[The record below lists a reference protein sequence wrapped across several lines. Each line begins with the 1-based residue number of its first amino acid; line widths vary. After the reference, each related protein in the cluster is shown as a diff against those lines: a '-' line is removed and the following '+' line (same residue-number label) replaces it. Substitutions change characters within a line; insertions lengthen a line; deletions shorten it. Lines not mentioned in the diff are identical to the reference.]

1 MKWKAVKIMPKIS
14 PRTMIIILAV
24 VLLLSAPIFIGMMIP
39 SFAYLLGTV
48 GMPAFS
54 GVQQFVGG
62 LNKFNTLCVP
72 FFTLAST
79 IMGRGEIGPRLVK
92 FSRSMV
98 GHLPGGSALTT
109 ILCCVIIG
117 AISGAAYSG
126 IFIIGALMYEELKR
140 NGYDDG
146 FSTGLIITSSP
157 IGMLIP
163 PSIMFVVFAMNTD
176 TSILKLFLSG
186 TVSGLIMAIMY
197 GIYSVRYAKKHNLK
211 PTPKATGRELWQ
223 ATKDAKWALGLPIV
237 MIGGMY
243 SGIFSP
249 TEAAGASAIYAI
261 AVEMLVYKGMRFKE
275 LFKIVVEAAKTSA
288 SIYLLLGAGQLLGYT
303 MTLAKLPQAFEQ
315 LVNFSSPAMVLI
327 MINIIFLIAGCFVN
341 GSSALVVLV
350 PLVMTLARR
359 AGIDMV
365 HLGNILVVNLSIGM
379 YTPPFGL
386 CLFVGSKTLNVSFS
400 KCVKGVLPFMVIS
413 LIVLAIIT
421 AFPILS
427 TGLPDLLYPAY

>member
-1 MKWKAVKIMPKIS
+1 
-14 PRTMIIILAV
+14 
-24 VLLLSAPIFIGMMIP
+24 
-39 SFAYLLGTV
+39 
-48 GMPAFS
+48 
-54 GVQQFVGG
+54 
-62 LNKFNTLCVP
+62 
-72 FFTLAST
+72 
-79 IMGRGEIGPRLVK
+79 
-92 FSRSMV
+92 
-98 GHLPGGSALTT
+98 
-109 ILCCVIIG
+109 
-117 AISGAAYSG
+117 
-126 IFIIGALMYEELKR
+126 
-140 NGYDDG
+140 
-146 FSTGLIITSSP
+146 
-157 IGMLIP
+157 
-163 PSIMFVVFAMNTD
+163 
-176 TSILKLFLSG
+176 
-186 TVSGLIMAIMY
+186 
-197 GIYSVRYAKKHNLK
+197 
-211 PTPKATGRELWQ
+211 
-223 ATKDAKWALGLPIV
+223 
-237 MIGGMY
+237 
-243 SGIFSP
+243 
-249 TEAAGASAIYAI
+249 
-261 AVEMLVYKGMRFKE
+261 
-275 LFKIVVEAAKTSA
+275 
-288 SIYLLLGAGQLLGYT
+288 

>member
-1 MKWKAVKIMPKIS
+1 MMKIS
-14 PRTMIIILAV
+14 PRTMIIILAII
-24 VLLLSAPIFIGMMIP
+24 LLLSAPIFVGMMIP
-39 SFAYLLGTV
+39 SFAYLIGTM

-54 GVQQFVGG
+54 GVQQFIGG

-79 IMGRGEIGPRLVK
+79 IMGRGVIGPRLVK
-92 FSRSMV
+92 FSRSLV

-126 IFIIGALMYEELKR
+126 IFIIGALMYEELR
-140 NGYDDG
+140 RSGYDEN
-146 FSTGLIITSSP
+146 FSTGLIITASP

-163 PSIMFVVFAMNTD
+163 PSIMFVVYAMNTD

-186 TVSGLIMAIMY
+186 AVSGIITAIVY
-197 GIYSVRYAKKHNLK
+197 GTYSIFHAKKLGLK
-211 PTPKATGRELWQ
+211 PAKRATAKEILQ
-223 ATKDAKWALGLPIV
+223 ATIDAKWALGLPVI

-261 AVEMLVYKGMRFKE
+261 FVEMAVYKGMKFKE
-275 LFKIVVEAAKTSA
+275 LFQIVIEAAKTSA
-288 SIYLLLGAGQLLGYT
+288 SIYLLLGAGQLLGYA
-303 MTLAKLPQAFEQ
+303 MTLAKLPEAFGE
-315 LVNFSSPAMVLI
+315 LFNFSSPILVLI
-327 MINIIFLIAGCFVN
+327 MINVIFLIAGCFVN
-341 GSSALVVLV
+341 GSSAIVVLV
-350 PLVMTLARR
+350 PLVMSLAER

-386 CLFVGSKTLNVSFS
+386 CLFVGSKTLKVSFS
-400 KCVKGVLPFMVIS
+400 KCVRGVLPFMLLS
-413 LIVLAIIT
+413 LLVLAIIT

-427 TGLPDLLYPAY
+427 TGLPALLYPTY

>member
-1 MKWKAVKIMPKIS
+1 MTKIS

-24 VLLLSAPIFIGMMIP
+24 MLLITMPIFVGMMIP
-39 SFAYLLGTV
+39 SFAYLMRTV

-54 GVQQFVGG
+54 GIQQFVGG

-79 IMGRGEIGPRLVK
+79 IMGRGKIGPDLIK
-92 FSRSMV
+92 FSRSLV
-98 GHLPGGSALTT
+98 GHHHGGSALTT

-126 IFIIGALMYEELKR
+126 IFIIGALMYEDLRK
-140 NGYDDG
+140 NGYDEN

-163 PSIMFVVFAMNTD
+163 PSIMFVVYAMNTD
-176 TSILKLFLSG
+176 TSILKLFLAG
-186 TVSGLIMAIMY
+186 TVSGVITAIFY
-197 GIYSVRYAKKHNLK
+197 GIYSIWYAKKNNLPRGK
-211 PTPKATGRELWQ
+211 KATFKERLKAVWEG
-223 ATKDAKWALGLPIV
+223 KWALGLPLI

-243 SGIFSP
+243 SGVFSP
-249 TEAAGASAIYAI
+249 TEAAGASAVYAI
-261 AVEMLVYKGMRFKE
+261 VVEMFVYKGMKFKE
-275 LFKIVVEAAKTSA
+275 LFKIIVDAAKTSA

-303 MTLAKLPQAFEQ
+303 MALAKLPETIGALFATT
-315 LVNFSSPAMVLI
+315 SPALVLI
-327 MINIIFLIAGCFVN
+327 LINIIFLIAGCLVN
-341 GSSALVVLV
+341 GSSAIVVLV
-350 PLVMTLARR
+350 PLVMGLAQK
-359 AGIDMV
+359 AGIDMI
-365 HLGNILVVNLSIGM
+365 HLGNILVVNLAIGM

-386 CLFVGSKTLNVSFS
+386 CLFVGSKTLKVSFS
-400 KCVKGVLPFMVIS
+400 KCVRGILPFMLIS

-427 TGLPDLLYPAY
+427 TGLPSLLYPTF